1 MEESLRRSSSDPI
14 SILKY
19 NNGLILNNEDI
30 DFLKKKYK
38 DNPNILQFI
47 RIILNC
53 DFSFHFYFDEYYMEE
68 AIKYCL
74 KFINDNDNNNNH
86 DHDNHDNP
94 IINMKPLKITLVGPP
109 YVGKSRFAKW
119 LKQHIGIKYVLVDVD
134 DVINTLKSSGRVKLE
149 FEGYTILRR
158 FSGLIAEVLENYY
171 LQNGLTIVT
180 PKTISDLEW
189 YKSTIKYPELI
200 ILLDSEDKILL
211 KNKKSRDDSG
221 TQDILSIETFERLT
235 KSSRRAMESLIIFTH
250 PLIEVL
256 SIFIDTSYNYLL
268 C

>member
-1 MEESLRRSSSDPI
+1 MTELGRSYSEPLSKPI
-14 SILKY
+14 
-19 NNGLILNNEDI
+19 NEQTLNNEDI
-30 DFLKKKYK
+30 DFLKKKNK
-38 DNPNILQFI
+38 DNSKILQFI
-47 RIILNC
+47 TIILKC
-53 DFSFHFYFDEYYMEE
+53 DFLFHFYFNIKYMEE
-68 AIKYCL
+68 AIYYCSNY
-74 KFINDNDNNNNH
+74 INDNH
-86 DHDNHDNP
+86 YDHYDHYDHDNP
-94 IINMKPLKITLVGPP
+94 IINSKGLKITLVGPP

-200 ILLDSEDKILL
+200 VLLDSEDEILL
-211 KNKKSRDDSG
+211 KNKKNRDDSG

-235 KSSRRAMESLIIFTH
+235 KSSRLAMKQLNTFTE

>member
-1 MEESLRRSSSDPI
+1 MEESLKRSSSEPL
-14 SILKY
+14 SKPKAT
-19 NNGLILNNEDI
+19 NGQILNNEDI

-38 DNPNILQFI
+38 DNLKILQFI
-47 RIILNC
+47 TIILNC
-53 DFSFHFYFDEYYMEE
+53 DFSFHFYFDIYYMKE

-74 KFINDNDNNNNH
+74 IFINYNH
-86 DHDNHDNP
+86 DCHDCHDCHDHS
-94 IINMKPLKITLVGPP
+94 IINSKGLKITLVGPP

-119 LKQHIGIKYVLVDVD
+119 LKQNIGIKYVLVDVD

-189 YKSTIKYPELI
+189 YKATIKYPELI
-200 ILLDSEDKILL
+200 ICLDSDDEILI
-211 KNKKSRDDSG
+211 KNKKNRDDSG
-221 TQDILSIETFERLT
+221 TQDVLSIETFERLT
-235 KSSRRAMESLIIFTH
+235 KSSRLAMKQLKTFTE

-256 SIFIDTSYNYLL
+256 SIFIDSSYNYLL